1 MTASYG
7 LRSDA
12 SSQVYSE
19 DVVTYADPRDE
30 AEAASIEYGTC
41 VGLVSRVAG
50 DEDEDEDDWE
60 GEDDDESPVP
70 DDHAEVCWLQ
80 ADGTRVETTPN
91 AKLRVLDRAFIH
103 GDVVARA
110 ANALG
115 IQGVVVGVNVDADLQ
130 FADGSRTF
138 GVSTRR
144 LTQVRHFRPGHYVV
158 HPGLGGWVGRVDDVA
173 DDVVVRFD
181 DGSECVFHDPDVERL
196 IPSEDSS
203 LFPDEEQG
211 AYFPGLVVHAST
223 SALRSAS
230 WTRGRTNR

>member
-1 MTASYG
+1 MTASFG

-30 AEAASIEYGTC
+30 AEAASTHYGTC

-50 DEDEDEDDWE
+50 DDPDEDDEDW
-60 GEDDDESPVP
+60 EDDDEAPVP
-70 DDHAEVCWLQ
+70 DDHAEVCWLH

-130 FADGSRTF
+130 FADGSRHL

-144 LTQVRHFRPGHYVV
+144 LTQVRHFRPGHYVCLLYTS
-158 HPGLGGWVGRVDDVA
+158 PSPR
-173 DDVVVRFD
+173 
-181 DGSECVFHDPDVERL
+181 DPL
-196 IPSEDSS
+196 
-203 LFPDEEQG
+203 
-211 AYFPGLVVHAST
+211 
-223 SALRSAS
+223 
-230 WTRGRTNR
+230 